1 MKFKKP
7 NFWDLKKPNFLSN
20 LLNPLTIIIRMNN
33 FFLNLKTKNKTQK
46 VKTIC
51 IGNIYVGGTGKT
63 PTSIELY
70 KILKKL
76 DTNISVGKKFYTSQ
90 KDEQIILSNKTD
102 FISGINRKQIVDKA
116 NIADKNLLI
125 FDDGLQDKY
134 VSYDLQF
141 VCFDAKKWIGNGR
154 LLPAGPLREKL
165 ESLKKYDGVFLKD
178 INENSQGI
186 INLIK
191 SINPKI
197 EIFET
202 KYIINNLKQFD
213 INNDFLIFSGIGNPE
228 NFKELLKNNNFKVV
242 KEVIFPD
249 HYQYKKKDLEKI
261 IFMANKLNAK
271 ILTTEKDYVKIKN
284 FDISNV
290 KFLDL
295 DLKFKDEKN
304 LINYIRKK
312 LYE

>member
-70 KILKKL
+70 RILKKL
-76 DTNISVGKKFYTSQ
+76 DNNISVGKKFYSSQ
-90 KDEQIILSNKTD
+90 EDEQIILNDKTD
-102 FISGINRKQIVDKA
+102 FISGINRKEVIDKA
-116 NIADKNLLI
+116 NTANKNLLI

-141 VCFDAKKWIGNGR
+141 VCFDAKKWVGNGR
-154 LLPAGPLREKL
+154 LLPAGPLREKI
-165 ESLKKYDGVFLKD
+165 ESLKKYDGVFLKNID
-178 INENSQGI
+178 ENSQEI
-186 INLIK
+186 IDLIK

-197 EIFET
+197 EIFQT
-202 KYIINNLKQFD
+202 KYVINNLKQFD
-213 INNDFLIFSGIGNPE
+213 IKSDFLIFSGIGNPE
-228 NFKELLKNNNFKVV
+228 SFKELLIKNNFKVI
-242 KEVIFPD
+242 KEIIFPD

-261 IFMANKLNAK
+261 IIMANKLNAK

-284 FDISNV
+284 FDNSNI

-295 DLKFKDEKN
+295 DLKFKDEEN
-304 LINYIRKK
+304 LINYIKK
-312 LYE
+312 RLYG